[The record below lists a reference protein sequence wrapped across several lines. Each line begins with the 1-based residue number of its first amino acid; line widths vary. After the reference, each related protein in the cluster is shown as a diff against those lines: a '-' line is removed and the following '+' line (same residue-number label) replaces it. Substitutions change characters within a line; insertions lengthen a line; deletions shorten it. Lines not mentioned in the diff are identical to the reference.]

1 MTFRFC
7 KLTLTAATLFAAV
20 CVQAQ
25 VDVVES
31 TPMGGGTLPATQVG
45 PVGEISGG
53 DTAPPLNAAAKTF
66 YQLQLLQQEVL
77 ELRGLLEEQAFQL
90 KRLKQQR
97 TDDYLDLDRRLS
109 ALTGGGS
116 SATTGLG
123 GVGGSHVGTGGS
135 SVGISG
141 TQSTTPVSNSTS
153 ASGGEEEASAYRA
166 AYDLL
171 KQRQVD
177 AAITAFSDL
186 LIDHPEGKYAAN
198 AHYWLGEI
206 FLLKNDLESS
216 RQWFTRLLD
225 GFPGH
230 RKVPDAQFKLGKV
243 YHLMGDLPQARSLL
257 DTVAASNA
265 DSARLARKYLEQNFQ

>member
-1 MTFRFC
+1 MTHCFFVRRSAL
-7 KLTLTAATLFAAV
+7 KVRPLIKTLTAATLFAV
-20 CVQAQ
+20 VSVQAQ

-31 TPMGGGTLPATQVG
+31 TPIGGQSTTATVE
-45 PVGEISGG
+45 PYSA
-53 DTAPPLNAAAKTF
+53 APTEALPLNAPADRY

-77 ELRGLLEEQAFQL
+77 ELRGLLEVQAHQL

-109 ALTGGGS
+109 ALTNGGASSGNSDSPTVASPSYSGGGAVSPAS
-116 SATTGLG
+116 SIG
-123 GVGGSHVGTGGS
+123 
-135 SVGISG
+135 
-141 TQSTTPVSNSTS
+141 
-153 ASGGEEEASAYRA
+153 ASDSEAVAYRS

-177 AAITAFSDL
+177 QAITAFSDL

-206 FLLKNDLESS
+206 FLLKNDLESA

-230 RKVPDAQFKLGKV
+230 RKVPDTQFKLGKV
-243 YHLMGDLPQARSLL
+243 YHLLGDNEKSRVLL
-257 DTVAASNA
+257 DSVAATSSNA
-265 DSARLARKYLEQNFQ
+265 ARLAKKYIEENFQ